1 MPAMSPVVEQ
11 KQTSKREIMHD
22 LLGRLG
28 EDKITLEE
36 FLRRLR
42 QHGMTVDD
50 IDRYLDGKL

>member
-1 MPAMSPVVEQ
+1 MTTQLDRRQA
-11 KQTSKREIMHD
+11 KREIMHD

-42 QHGMTVDD
+42 EHGMTVDD